1 MQRSN
6 EPTEPRMAPVTYHNE
21 TGAPPR
27 ILLWGV
33 VIVFVLIIVGLV
45 GGVWAFNN
53 ILSSGQQARV
63 ITMFPFMESLQQR
76 EPTPEGGILPTSNPQ
91 VTSNALDLLNMPLN
105 ATGTPQTNT
114 PQSATETP
122 APSMTA
128 TSIPLATATLP
139 ATATQESAAAPTT
152 EVLIVSQAISAG
164 TAPQAHRNF
173 GFQWERQ
180 SWNNCGPATLTIA
193 LSYFGWQENQE
204 YAKDALRP
212 NREDKNVSPE
222 ELIQFVNLRTGV
234 RALWRMGGTIDL
246 LREIIAAGFPV
257 IIERGIMFEANDW
270 LGHYQALVAYDDV
283 QRSFFAYDTFL
294 GIGEAGEGITQSYQ
308 SVDEDWRA
316 FNRSFIVIYRQEDST
331 RLQALLGD
339 LWEPTGAAET
349 ALTTAMDEIRLNQ
362 SDSFAWHNAGTALAA
377 LGRYQESAT
386 AFDRARQVGL
396 PWRMLWYQFGM
407 LEAYY
412 QMGRYDDVISL
423 TQANLYQAPE
433 LEESY
438 YWRGMSLAAR
448 GDVAN
453 AITDFRAALRYNPN
467 FTAARTAIDQLGS

>member
-1 MQRSN
+1 
-6 EPTEPRMAPVTYHNE
+6 MAPVTHHDDS
-21 TGAPPR
+21 GAPPR

-33 VIVFVLIIVGLV
+33 IIVFALIIVGLV

-53 ILSSGQQARV
+53 VLSSGQQARV
-63 ITMFPFMESLQQR
+63 ITLLPFMEALQQR
-76 EPTPEGGILPTSNPQ
+76 EPTPQGGILPTSNPE

-105 ATGTPQTNT
+105 ATSTAQPDAT
-114 PQSATETP
+114 QSATATPALASP

-128 TSIPLATATLP
+128 TSAPTTMTPTLP
-139 ATATQESAAAPTT
+139 AATSTQESASAPTS
-152 EVLIVSQAISAG
+152 EVLTVAQNLSVS

-180 SWNNCGPATLTIA
+180 TWNNCGPATLTVA
-193 LSYFGWQENQE
+193 LSYFGWQEDQE
-204 YAKDALRP
+204 YAKEYLRP
-212 NREDKNVSPE
+212 NREDKNVAPE
-222 ELIQFVNLRTGV
+222 ELTQFVNERTGV

-246 LREIIAAGFPV
+246 LRELIAAGFPV

-270 LGHYQALVAYDDV
+270 LGHYQALVAYDDA
-283 QRSFFAYDTFL
+283 QRAFYAYDSFL
-294 GIGEAGEGITQSYQ
+294 GIGSAGEGITQSYQ

-316 FNRSFIVIYRQEDST
+316 FNRTFIVIYRQEDTT
-331 RLQALLGD
+331 RLQSLLAD
-339 LWEPTGAAET
+339 LWEPAGAAGI
-349 ALTTAMDEIRLNQ
+349 ALATAMEEIRLNQ
-362 SDSFAWHNAGTALAA
+362 SDSFAWHNAGTSLVA

-412 QMGRYDDVISL
+412 QLGRHDDVISL

-467 FTAARTAIDQLGS
+467 YSAARTAIDQLGS